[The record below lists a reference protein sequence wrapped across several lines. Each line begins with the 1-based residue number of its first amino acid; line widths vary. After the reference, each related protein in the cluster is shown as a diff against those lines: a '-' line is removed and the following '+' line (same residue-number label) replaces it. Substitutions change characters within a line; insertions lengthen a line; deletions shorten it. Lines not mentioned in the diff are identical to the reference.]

1 MVVQRTD
8 LALDLMVWV
17 VPSDQVDQLDVY
29 LEDHL
34 LVDHLEVPEGVIC
47 GLVGPNGAGK
57 TTTFKAR
64 QLKQLKRF

>member
-17 VPSDQVDQLDVY
+17 VPLDQVDQLDVY

-34 LVDHLEVPEGVIC
+34 VDHPEVRNLQALEVLEVVLHC
-47 GLVGPNGAGK
+47 CSLEAEVGAH
-57 TTTFKAR
+57 
-64 QLKQLKRF
+64 

>member
-17 VPSDQVDQLDVY
+17 VPLDQVDQLDVY

-34 LVDHLEVPEGVIC
+34 EVRNLRALEVLEVALHC
-47 GLVGPNGAGK
+47 CSLEAEVGAH
-57 TTTFKAR
+57 
-64 QLKQLKRF
+64 

>member
-17 VPSDQVDQLDVY
+17 VPLDQVDQLDVY

-34 LVDHLEVPEGVIC
+34 EVRNLRASEVLEVALHCCSLEAE
-47 GLVGPNGAGK
+47 VGAH
-57 TTTFKAR
+57 
-64 QLKQLKRF
+64 

>member
-17 VPSDQVDQLDVY
+17 VPLDQVDQLDVY

-34 LVDHLEVPEGVIC
+34 VDHLEVRNLRALEVLEVVLHC
-47 GLVGPNGAGK
+47 CSLEAEVGAH
-57 TTTFKAR
+57 
-64 QLKQLKRF
+64 